1 MRRRILSVALT
12 RQPDEREAEIR
23 FLEQT
28 EQRLLDIVDEL
39 DSAGLGPA
47 ARAVMRAA
55 EKVADLKLRALETE

>member
-39 DSAGLGPA
+39 DSAGLSPA